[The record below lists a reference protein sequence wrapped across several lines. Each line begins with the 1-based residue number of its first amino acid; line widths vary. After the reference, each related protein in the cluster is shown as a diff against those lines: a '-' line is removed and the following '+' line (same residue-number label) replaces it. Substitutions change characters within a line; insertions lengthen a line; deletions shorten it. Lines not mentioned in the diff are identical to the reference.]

1 MKFKRILFPIDFSEH
16 SQKLNEEVEWL
27 AARFNSTVTLMHVF
41 EIPSSW
47 YGGADAPML
56 SGEDI
61 VAFANNDKQRLQT
74 YSIHIPES
82 RIERVSLEGGAA
94 WHIANWTKEHSTDLV
109 VMGTHGFGAL
119 RRMLLGSVAMKVL
132 HDVNCPV
139 WMQATKPAKTGQFG
153 AINHIVCSLELTNE
167 TLPLLRFAKQLAVTF
182 GATVRLLHVVPD
194 QEVLEYRYF
203 DVDFHHRLSVM
214 SANEIARQQQ
224 EAGTDFPLSITS
236 GHIAQDAAE
245 LALDQKADLILI
257 GRGKAQGVLGSLR
270 TNAAEIIRQAP
281 CPVLSYSMDWLANEF
296 GTAPA
301 AVGSAELPV
310 TTPV

>member
-1 MKFKRILFPIDFSEH
+1 
-16 SQKLNEEVEWL
+16 
-27 AARFNSTVTLMHVF
+27 MHVF

-61 VAFANNDKQRLQT
+61 VAFANAEKQRLQN
-74 YSIHIPES
+74 YSIHIPEA
-82 RIERVSLEGGAA
+82 RIKRVSLEGGAA
-94 WHIANWTKEHSTDLV
+94 WHIANWTKEHATDLV
-109 VMGTHGFGAL
+109 VMGTHGYGAL

-132 HDVNCPV
+132 HDVDCPV
-139 WMQATKPAKTGQFG
+139 WMQATKRTEGVQFG
-153 AINHIVCSLELTNE
+153 AINHIVCSIELTNE
-167 TLPLLRFAKQLAVTF
+167 ILPLLRFAKQLAATF
-182 GATVRLLHVVPD
+182 GASVRLLHVVPD
-194 QEVLEYRYF
+194 QEVLEYKYF
-203 DVDFHHRLSVM
+203 DVDFHQRISEM
-214 SANEIARQQQ
+214 SANEIARRQQ

-270 TNAAEIIRQAP
+270 TNAADIIRQAP
-281 CPVLSYSMDWLANEF
+281 CPVLSYSMDWLAKEL

-301 AVGSAELPV
+301 AVGSAPLPI
-310 TTPV
+310 TTLA

>member
-1 MKFKRILFPIDFSEH
+1 MTFNRILFPIDFSEH
-16 SQKLNEEVEWL
+16 SQKLNAEVEWL

-47 YGGADAPML
+47 YGAADAPML
-56 SGEDI
+56 TGDDI
-61 VAFANNDKQRLQT
+61 VAFANADKQRLQN

-132 HDVNCPV
+132 HDVDCPV
-139 WMQATKPAKTGQFG
+139 WMQATKPAEPGQFG
-153 AINHIVCSLELTNE
+153 AINHIVCSIELTNE
-167 TLPLLRFAKQLAVTF
+167 TLPLLRFAKQLAATF
-182 GATVRLLHVVPD
+182 GATVRLLHVVPQ
-194 QEVLEYRYF
+194 QEVLEYKHF
-203 DVDFHHRLSVM
+203 DVDFHQRISNM
-214 SANEIARQQQ
+214 AADEIARRQQ
-224 EAGTDFPLSITS
+224 EAGTSFPLSITS

-257 GRGKAQGVLGSLR
+257 GRGKAQGVFGSLR
-270 TNAAEIIRQAP
+270 TNAADIIRQAP

-301 AVGSAELPV
+301 AGGSAALPV
-310 TTPV
+310 STLA